1 MNENEIMMF
10 LGLDHADIESIEV
23 YHDFDSLIVEL
34 SLNKKEHNCPLC
46 SNPTSKIKG
55 YQMKTIKHSVLN
67 NVECIIKY
75 NARRYICP
83 ICKTT
88 FYENNPFAYKGSSIS
103 LATVSNVLEDLK
115 NPSLTFTYIANK
127 YHISPSSV
135 ALIFDKHVDIPRR
148 TLSECLAFDETGAF
162 HSKDSSFIC
171 VLLDHD
177 TKNII
182 DILPSRKKDDLIK
195 YFEKIPK
202 EERENVKYVSF
213 DMYEC
218 YRSISKKY
226 FPSSRCIVDKF
237 HVLQE
242 LSRKVTRVRINI
254 MNDYKRTYDKL
265 HNEALKL
272 KEERRYLSP
281 DKLELLKE
289 ADENYYLL
297 KKFNW
302 LLFTNKVLDPN
313 QKKKMNHKLGRYLNY
328 YDIYDLIINM
338 DNRLKEAV
346 ELHGRVSRFYKK
358 ETINTAKQEIE
369 ELIIAFRTSN
379 LKEMNEFANTL
390 VRWKQEIINSFIVI
404 PSINRKMTNA
414 LIENRNKSIKLIK
427 HSSNGYQ
434 CWKRFRA
441 RCLYCLNSDTT
452 YHLNTDNNT
461 KGGNNNA

>member
-1 MNENEIMMF
+1 
-10 LGLDHADIESIEV
+10 
-23 YHDFDSLIVEL
+23 
-34 SLNKKEHNCPLC
+34 
-46 SNPTSKIKG
+46 
-55 YQMKTIKHSVLN
+55 
-67 NVECIIKY
+67 
-75 NARRYICP
+75 
-83 ICKTT
+83 
-88 FYENNPFAYKGSSIS
+88 
-103 LATVSNVLEDLK
+103 
-115 NPSLTFTYIANK
+115 
-127 YHISPSSV
+127 
-135 ALIFDKHVDIPRR
+135 
-148 TLSECLAFDETGAF
+148 
-162 HSKDSSFIC
+162 
-171 VLLDHD
+171 
-177 TKNII
+177 
-182 DILPSRKKDDLIK
+182 
-195 YFEKIPK
+195 
-202 EERENVKYVSF
+202 
-213 DMYEC
+213 
-218 YRSISKKY
+218 
-226 FPSSRCIVDKF
+226 
-237 HVLQE
+237 
-242 LSRKVTRVRINI
+242 

-346 ELHGRVSRFYKK
+346 ELHDRVSRFYKK